1 MAFVRGANV
10 VTDGLVLALDAANPK
25 SYVSG
30 ASTVWSDLSGNGINA
45 ATASLAVKPAYS
57 SFAGGSIYFAGVTGS
72 GAVEAPTYVIPGIT
86 GPPNNSKLFLSSS
99 LTLEAWFRPDSQY
112 SGSSNGMIIRAGG
125 GSDEMY
131 AVFWSNSTR
140 LIGYEWYDGTFKGA
154 STPALSI
161 STIFGNHIAITKND
175 TALTMYFNGSQVS
188 SATVTA
194 PSASQFGTFMIGN
207 NTVNSIQKFNG
218 DISLIKVYNR
228 ALSAAEVLQ
237 NYNATKA
244 RFGL

>member
-10 VTDGLVLALDAANPK
+10 VTDGLVLTLDAANPK

-30 ASTVWSDLSGNGINA
+30 GNTNWSDLSGNNITA
-45 ATASLAVKPAYS
+45 STASLAVKPTYS
-57 SFAGGSIYFAGVTGS
+57 SFGGGSIYFAGVTGS
-72 GAVEAPTYVIPGIT
+72 GAVEAPTYVVSGIA

-99 LTLEAWFRPDSQY
+99 ITLESWFRPDPQY
-112 SGSSNGMIIRAGG
+112 SGSSSAVIIRAGG

-131 AVFWSNSTR
+131 SIFWSNSTR
-140 LIGYEWYDGTFKGA
+140 LIGYEWYDGTYKSV
-154 STPALSI
+154 STPALLV

-175 TALTMYFNGSQVS
+175 TQLTIYFNGLQVS
-188 SATVTA
+188 STTVTA
-194 PSASQFGTFMIGN
+194 PSASQFSNFFIGN
-207 NTVNSIQKFNG
+207 NTNNSIQKFNG
-218 DISLIKVYNR
+218 DISVVKVYNR